1 MRLLSWF
8 TAINVLVACGF
19 SLAGL
24 VAPQVL
30 LPSGSTSTEAS
41 LIFAMY
47 AAARS
52 VPLALVTLAVIYKR
66 SVSGLL
72 ILGTLAGLIQ
82 ISDVGVGLYEHDPG
96 KSVGP
101 LVIALVQFYAVFA
114 FHKSKFNQ
122 AKADNALT
130 NHRSPKE

>member
-1 MRLLSWF
+1 MRLLSWI

-19 SLAGL
+19 SVAGL
-24 VAPQVL
+24 LASQVL
-30 LPSGSTSTEAS
+30 LPSGSVSTEAS

-52 VPLALVTLAVIYKR
+52 VPLALVTLAIVYKR

-82 ISDVGVGLYEHDPG
+82 ISDVGVGLYQHNLG
-96 KSVGP
+96 KTIGP
-101 LVIALVQFYAVFA
+101 LVIAVIQFDALFVF
-114 FHKSKFNQ
+114 
-122 AKADNALT
+122 
-130 NHRSPKE
+130 R

>member
-1 MRLLSWF
+1 MRLLSWV

-19 SLAGL
+19 SVAGL
-24 VAPQVL
+24 IAPQVL
-30 LPSGSTSTEAS
+30 LPSGSVSTEAS

-52 VPLALVTLAVIYKR
+52 VPLALVTLAVVYKR

-82 ISDVGVGLYEHDPG
+82 ISDVGVGLYEHNPG
-96 KSVGP
+96 KTAGP
-101 LVIALVQFYAVFA
+101 LLIALIQFYAVFV
-114 FHKSKFNQ
+114 FHKSSSTRQKQ
-122 AKADNALT
+122 T
-130 NHRSPKE
+130 TP